1 MEKAKIWHFSLTGGF
16 PNVIRFF
23 EYILNNYFYITK
35 FIYNILL
42 NTS

>member
-1 MEKAKIWHFSLTGGF
+1 MKKVKIWHFSLTRDF
-16 PNVIRFF
+16 PNAIRFF
-23 EYILNNYFYITK
+23 EYILNYYYYVTK